1 MTRVDERKGRK
12 QVEVFFWV
20 LLSALKLQHLDL
32 FEQHS
37 ESAQFNTTPSVDLTP
52 SFKNIVCDSK
62 HYTSNCWNNGT
73 WLELEIP
80 IGIGMPILWFL
91 QKYICLPLA
100 KKTQILTLFISG
112 DLGKSQIC
120 DSFFVLSNSSKV
132 SLQSL
137 WSPSL
142 VWLFSNN
149 EQSQNQDCPSTC
161 PDFIIHQLLITSI
174 LLSN

>member
-37 ESAQFNTTPSVDLTP
+37 ESAQSNTTPSVDLTP

-62 HYTSNCWNNGT
+62 HYMSNCWNNGT

-100 KKTQILTLFISG
+100 KKTQILTL
-112 DLGKSQIC
+112 
-120 DSFFVLSNSSKV
+120 
-132 SLQSL
+132 SLCSRITVKWVYKASELHL
-137 WSPSL
+137 WSDSSVTMNKARTKIVQAL
-142 VWLFSNN
+142 VQTL
-149 EQSQNQDCPSTC
+149 
-161 PDFIIHQLLITSI
+161 
-174 LLSN
+174 